1 MIRTLPRAPAWA
13 CILSFA
19 AAAGG
24 AGFLAVPAGPVVASV
39 GGSDARP
46 PTSRRISRPKKRSLE
61 YRLSWGLASIRADRA
76 YAAGVDG
83 TGITV
88 AMIDAGEAASTVG
101 LFTDISPASIDL
113 IDTRKTREGDESHAR
128 QTATLLAARLDGEGT
143 LGAAYGARLLSVR
156 IDVDGSC
163 RTTCYAYG
171 ADLARGIDY
180 ALAQGARIIGV
191 PLVGEKRLR
200 SVEPALRRAAEAG
213 AVIVVAAGN
222 DGADEVS
229 WPARYAADPVLNPS
243 MLIVGASTIA
253 GQAALW
259 TNRAGA
265 VADRYLV
272 APGENLLVDC
282 GKETCSLVSGTS
294 FSVPFVA
301 GALSLIMARRPDLSA
316 QQAARVLLES
326 ASDLGARGRDADT
339 GAGLLNVAEAM
350 RAARHLRAERGTS
363 RGGDES

>member
-1 MIRTLPRAPAWA
+1 MITVRARASAWA
-13 CILSFA
+13 CILSLTV
-19 AAAGG
+19 AAG
-24 AGFLAVPAGPVVASV
+24 AFSLAVSAGPVGASV
-39 GGSDARP
+39 RDADPRP
-46 PTSRRISRPKKRSLE
+46 PASRRTAKPKKGSLE

-76 YAAGVDG
+76 YASGIDG
-83 TGITV
+83 SGITV
-88 AMIDAGEAASTVG
+88 AMIDAGGAADSVG
-101 LFTDISPASIDL
+101 LFSDISPASTDL
-113 IDTRKTREGDESHAR
+113 VETRKTREGDESHAR

-180 ALAQGARIIGV
+180 AVAQGARIIGV
-191 PLVGEKRLR
+191 PLVSEKRLA
-200 SVEPALRRAAEAG
+200 SVEPALRRAAAAG

-229 WPARYAADPVLNPS
+229 WPARYAADPALRDA
-243 MLIVGASTIA
+243 MLIVGASTMA
-253 GQAALW
+253 GEAAIW
-259 TNRAGA
+259 SNRAGT

-282 GKETCSLVSGTS
+282 GQETCQLVSGTS

-301 GALSLIMARRPDLSA
+301 GALSLVMARRPDLSA
-316 QQAARVLLES
+316 HQAARILLAS
-326 ASDLGARGRDADT
+326 ASDLGARGRDVDT

-350 RAARHLRAERGTS
+350 RAARQQRAERAS
-363 RGGDES
+363 LPGGES